1 MGRSVFGV
9 VGVVAAVASVGVG
22 SAGAEPDSSLVN
34 GPIAFAGDQ
43 TGRFEIYRMRQD
55 GTHVRRLTHTVAGR
69 NSIFSDWSPD
79 ERWIAFDSDRRGNV
93 ELFLMN
99 RNGGQLRQVT
109 HNGQFNGDPSFSPDG
124 SRLVFEHSPNA
135 ACCSNIYSIRVD
147 GTGLRKLTHFGRE
160 TFASEPEY
168 SPDGRWIA
176 FMKFPPGGSHSAVF
190 LIGADGRALHR
201 VTRQWL
207 DAGHPSWSPD
217 GSRIVFNDKFTQ
229 PVGDIFTIRPNGTGL
244 TRLTFVQDGGQADF
258 RPDYS
263 PDGTKIVFNHVQNAD
278 GPISVWVMGA
288 NGSKKHRI
296 SRPSITTALAP
307 RWGPRLAD

>member
-1 MGRSVFGV
+1 MRRSVFGL
-9 VGVVAAVASVGVG
+9 VGVVVALASVGVG
-22 SAGAEPDSSLVN
+22 TASAESSVVN

-43 TGRFEIYRMRQD
+43 TGRFEIYRMRQN
-55 GTHVRRLTHTVAGR
+55 GTHVRRLTHTVAGK

-79 ERWIAFDSDRRGNV
+79 GRWIAFDSDRRGNV
-93 ELFLMN
+93 ELFVMN

-124 SRLVFEHSPNA
+124 SRLVFEHASNGS
-135 ACCSNIYSIRVD
+135 CCSNIYSIRLD
-147 GTGLRKLTHFGRE
+147 GTGLRKLTHFAKE

-176 FMKFPPGGSHSAVF
+176 FMKFPPGGSRAAIF
-190 LIGADGRALHR
+190 LIRANGGDLHR

-217 GSRIVFNDKFTQ
+217 GSRLIFNDKFTQ
-229 PVGDIFTIRPNGTGL
+229 QVGDIFTIRANGTGL
-244 TRLTFVQDGGQADF
+244 TRLTFVQGLGQADF

-263 PDGTKIVFNHVQNAD
+263 PDGTKIVFNHVAEG
-278 GPISVWVMGA
+278 GPLSVWVMHA
-288 NGSKKHRI
+288 DGSGKHRI
-296 SRPSITTALAP
+296 SKPYIETALAP
-307 RWGPRLAD
+307 RWGPRLVD